1 MKNTY
6 YYHVFLIE
14 FKYSKTFFS
23 DYLSK
28 LLVASSNNKI
38 SGLLSIALANPTFCF
53 WPPDKF
59 YPFSRRNSL
68 SPFHSDVSSNKPN
81 SIQILLISS
90 STIIEF
96 PKVKLSLS
104 VPSNT

>member
-28 LLVASSNNKI
+28 LPVASSNNKI

-53 WPPDKF
+53 
-59 YPFSRRNSL
+59 
-68 SPFHSDVSSNKPN
+68 
-81 SIQILLISS
+81 
-90 STIIEF
+90 
-96 PKVKLSLS
+96 
-104 VPSNT
+104 